1 MDEHQAAAPAGMNA
15 RQMLEFYVLLPTA
28 VGAFL
33 GAASIGFQEFLT
45 VGHHMAYMVV
55 FANLSWVCYGLG
67 AKLSS
72 LVLRPWHPS
81 LLMVLLVGNLVG
93 GFGLWWP
100 LRDLVNLGFESF
112 LAPGSSFGPFWPP
125 PADNLGRYIA
135 ITLQGVGWWMLAN
148 WLDFRF
154 RRVPRFGFV
163 PPPQQPAFPT
173 AGTEEPVAAG
183 LANGPAVAGSTVP
196 RLAARLPGE
205 LQAAEIIALEAE
217 EHYTK
222 VHTAAGAAL
231 LLLRFS
237 DAIAEMA
244 PQPGLQV
251 HRSFWIS
258 RQAVE
263 RVVRSGRRT
272 TIQMRGGLE
281 VPVSRSFRLQAR
293 AAGLSA

>member
-1 MDEHQAAAPAGMNA
+1 MF
-15 RQMLEFYVLLPTA
+15 EFYLLLPTA

-33 GAASIGFQEFLT
+33 GAASIGFQEFLS

-55 FANLSWVCYGLG
+55 FGILSWVCYGLG
-67 AKLSS
+67 AKLAS
-72 LVLRPWHPS
+72 LVLRPWQPS
-81 LLMVLLVGNLVG
+81 LLVVLLVGNVAG

-112 LAPGSSFGPFWPP
+112 LAPGASFGPFWPP

-135 ITLQGVGWWMLAN
+135 ITLQGVAWWVLAN
-148 WLDFRF
+148 WLDFRY
-154 RRVPRFGFV
+154 RHVPRFGFV
-163 PPPQQPAFPT
+163 PPLPPASRAVPT
-173 AGTEEPVAAG
+173 TAPDAADRAGNPVPAG
-183 LANGPAVAGSTVP
+183 ASAP
-196 RLAARLPGE
+196 RLVARLPGE
-205 LQAAEIIALEAE
+205 LQSAEIIALEAE

-222 VHTAAGAAL
+222 VHTSAGPVL
-231 LLLRFS
+231 LLLRFA
-237 DAIAEMA
+237 DAIAEME

-272 TIQMRGGLE
+272 SIQMRGGLE

>member
-1 MDEHQAAAPAGMNA
+1 MTGNPDKSTPAAGMSPL
-15 RQMLEFYVLLPTA
+15 QMFQFFVLFPCLL
-28 VGAFL
+28 GAFN
-33 GAASIGFQEFLT
+33 GAASIGFQQFVS
-45 VGHHMAYMVV
+45 VGHHMIYMVV
-55 FANLSWVCYGLG
+55 FSLLSWNCSGLG
-67 AKLSS
+67 SKFAA
-72 LVLRPWHPS
+72 LVLRPWQPP
-81 LLMVLLVGNLVG
+81 LMLVLLVGKLVG

-125 PADNLGRYIA
+125 PADNLGPWLGVTA
-135 ITLQGVGWWMLAN
+135 QGIILWLLAN
-148 WLDFRF
+148 WVDFRY
-154 RRVPRFGFV
+154 RRVPRFGFA
-163 PPPQQPAFPT
+163 PPEPPAIPTPAGQPDPDSSDPA
-173 AGTEEPVAAG
+173 VNAAG
-183 LANGPAVAGSTVP
+183 SRP
-196 RLAARLPGE
+196 RLAARLPE
-205 LQAAEIIALEAE
+205 DLQSAEIIALEAE

-222 VHTAAGAAL
+222 VHTSGGAAL
-231 LLLRFS
+231 LLLRFA
-237 DAIAEMA
+237 DAIAEME

-272 TIQMRGGLE
+272 SIQMRGGLE

>member
-1 MDEHQAAAPAGMNA
+1 MNL

-45 VGHHMAYMVV
+45 IGHHMAYMVV
-55 FANLSWVCYGLG
+55 FAILSWACYGLA

-72 LVLRPWHPS
+72 VVLSPWQPS
-81 LLMVLLVGNLVG
+81 LLLVLLVGHLAG

-112 LAPGSSFGPFWPP
+112 LAPGASFGPFWPP
-125 PADNLGRYIA
+125 PAENLGRYSA
-135 ITLQGVGWWMLAN
+135 ITLQGVAWWMLAN

-163 PPPQQPAFPT
+163 PPAPGT
-173 AGTEEPVAAG
+173 ARMAEPVAAG
-183 LANGPAVAGSTVP
+183 EAAGPEVTAGAAP
-196 RLAARLPGE
+196 RLAGRLPQE

-222 VHTAAGAAL
+222 VHTSAGAAL

-244 PQPGLQV
+244 SQPGLQV